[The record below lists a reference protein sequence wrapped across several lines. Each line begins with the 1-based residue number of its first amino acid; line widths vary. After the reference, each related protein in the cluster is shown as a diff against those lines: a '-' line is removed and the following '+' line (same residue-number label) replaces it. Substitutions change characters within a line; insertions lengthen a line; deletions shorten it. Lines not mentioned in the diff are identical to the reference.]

1 MEKILIVDDE
11 KSVRYSFSKILD
23 QKKYTLYEAENF
35 ETALKQFREIKP
47 DLAIVDIEMPGK
59 SGLDVLQAFKSEL
72 PQTPVIMVTAFGS
85 SDRVIRAMKFGAYEY
100 IEKPFD
106 IPVLIKLIDEA
117 LNSARPQKAEQP
129 VKPTGAFTRNLSDD
143 ESCNDD
149 RIIGE
154 SSAIKDVYKLIGRV
168 AATDA
173 SILVTGESG
182 TGKELVA
189 RAIHQYS
196 DRCNQ
201 PFIAINC
208 AAIPETLLESELF
221 GYEKGSFT
229 GATRDKQ
236 GKFEDANNG
245 TLFMDEIGDMG
256 LLLQSKLLRVL
267 QEGKIERIGSS
278 KSIKV
283 NVRIIA
289 ATNRNL
295 ETLIARKL
303 FREDLYYRIRVITIS
318 LPPLRMR
325 KNDIPLLVEHF
336 IKKHSLQ
343 LRTPSIQLLPE
354 TMDRIMHH
362 QWPGNIRELENAIK
376 RALVL
381 SKGNL
386 ITPDLI
392 QSENDQSKITNTPGV
407 SPLDYYLTHDIE
419 DQEGKIFDLVT
430 RAIEKDLII
439 WALTKTSSNQL
450 KAAKLLGIS
459 RVMLHERMERFG
471 LEKGEKTDN

>member
-23 QKKYTLYEAENF
+23 KKKYTLYEAENYDS
-35 ETALKQFREIKP
+35 ALKQFRDVKP
-47 DLAIVDIEMPGK
+47 DLAIIDIEMPGK
-59 SGLDVLQAFKSEL
+59 SGLEVLQAFMAES
-72 PQTPVIMVTAFGS
+72 PQTPVIMVTAYGS

-106 IPVLIKLIDEA
+106 IPALIKLINEA
-117 LNSARPQKAEQP
+117 LNSAKQPEYEKQVMPTPKSSQGLQAEEP
-129 VKPTGAFTRNLSDD
+129 FK
-143 ESCNDD
+143 DD

-154 SSAIKDVYKLIGRV
+154 SPAIKDVYKLIGRV
-168 AATDA
+168 AASDA

-189 RAIHQYS
+189 KAIHQYS
-196 DRCNQ
+196 DRSNQ

-221 GYEKGSFT
+221 GYEKGAFT
-229 GATRDKQ
+229 GAIRDKQ

-267 QEGKIERIGSS
+267 QEGKIERLGSS
-278 KSIKV
+278 RSIKV

-303 FREDLYYRIRVITIS
+303 FREDLYYRIRVISIS

-336 IKKHSLQ
+336 LKKHCLQ
-343 LRTPSIQLLPE
+343 LRTQGIKLLPE
-354 TMDRIMHH
+354 TMERIMQH

-376 RALVL
+376 RAVVL

-392 QSENDQSKITNTPGV
+392 QSESEQIKTSNISGV
-407 SPLDYYLTHDIE
+407 SPLDFYLTHDIE
-419 DQEGKIFDLVT
+419 DQEGKVFELVT

-439 WALTKTSSNQL
+439 WALAKTGSNQV

-459 RVMLHERMERFG
+459 RVMLHERMDRFG
-471 LEKGEKTDN
+471 LEKG